1 MLQILAIHGRGV
13 QQLYENGPWA
23 LTEDLEL
30 CDKDGAHLS
39 VRKPADDDNPL
50 CMVGGGELN
59 LLAGVEVYKREGANI
74 VVCAY
79 GDRSNYLKS
88 IDAPS
93 ESMVMSDH
101 FIEATHRSVSSKI
114 WTKEMSL
121 PGPSNTNREL
131 QNIFEFAVANSYTE
145 IGIVTVDVHM
155 PRTMVMAQRHLAK
168 PEFRHLNARFFVS
181 EQVLVEAN
189 PTLYGPRREALRHS
203 KSFTRNWEREQL
215 GILKTITNAYDDE
228 KPLVATPSATF
239 G

>member
-1 MLQILAIHGRGV
+1 MFDVLAIHGRGV
-13 QQLYENGPWA
+13 QRLYENGPWV

-30 CDKDGAHLS
+30 CDKDSAHLP
-39 VRKPADDDNPL
+39 VRRPADDNNPL

-59 LLAGVEVYKREGANI
+59 LLAGVEVYKKEGAKI

-93 ESMVMSDH
+93 ESMVMSDC
-101 FIEATHRSVSSKI
+101 FMEETQRSAKV

-131 QNIFEFAVANSYTE
+131 QNIFEFAVANRYTT
-145 IGIVTVDVHM
+145 IGIITVDVHM

-168 PEFRHLNARFFVS
+168 PEFRHLNVRFFVS

-189 PTLYGPRREALRHS
+189 PALYGPRREALRHS
-203 KSFTRNWEREQL
+203 KSFARNWEREQL
-215 GILKTITNAYDDE
+215 GILKTITNSYGDE
-228 KPLVATPSATF
+228 KPLVAAPTAIF